1 MVKHIDALV
10 VGLLCLDIIPEFP
23 GGGRS
28 MTDLLA
34 PGKLVDVG
42 AAVMGTG
49 GAASNTGLALHRLGF
64 DVNIVGKVGDDVFG
78 GVTVDLLK
86 QQGSGLVDAMI
97 VSKGEASSY
106 SIIIDPPG
114 IDRMILHDP
123 GANNTFRGDEVPDEA
138 LASARL
144 VHFGYPPLM
153 RRFYEHDGAELQRLF
168 RRARATGV
176 TTSLDMAR
184 PDPDGPAGKI
194 DWVRYCENVLPDVD
208 VFLPSADEILFMI
221 DRPAFDRLQAEA
233 GDANPAAL
241 MDIATIRAVADR
253 LLAMGTAMV
262 GLKLGDQGFFLKTTA
277 DPKRLAAMGRLAP
290 DAASW
295 LDRELI
301 SPCRLVEVAGT
312 IGAGDCTIAGFLG
325 ALLKGLGPDE
335 AVAMATAVGGASV
348 EARDASSGVTPWE
361 SIAARLDTGWAQC
374 GSRAVPAT
382 WRKTACG
389 NFRP

>member
-1 MVKHIDALV
+1 MAKEIDALV
-10 VGLLCLDIIPEFP
+10 VGLLCLDIIPEIKT
-23 GGGRS
+23 GGRS
-28 MTDLLA
+28 MADLLA

-86 QQGSGLVDAMI
+86 RQGTGLVDSMI
-97 VSKGEASSY
+97 VSKGEGSSY

-123 GANNTFRGDEVPDEA
+123 AANNTFRSDEVPDEA
-138 LASARL
+138 IASARL
-144 VHFGYPPLM
+144 LHFGYPPLM
-153 RRFYEHDGAELQRLF
+153 RRFYENNGEELKSLF
-168 RRARATGV
+168 RRAHAMGV
-176 TTSLDMAR
+176 ATSLDMAR
-184 PDPDGPAGKI
+184 PDPDGPSGKI
-194 DWVRYCENVLPDVD
+194 DWVRYCETVLPDVD

-221 DRPAFDRLQAEA
+221 DRPTFDALQAEA

-241 MDIATIRAVADR
+241 MDIATIRAIADR

-262 GLKLGDQGFFLKTTA
+262 GLKLGDQGFYLKTTA
-277 DPKRLAAMGRLAP
+277 DPDRLAAMGRLAP
-290 DAASW
+290 NASAW
-295 LDRELI
+295 LNKELI

-325 ALLKGLGPDE
+325 SLLKGLGADE
-335 AVAMATAVGGASV
+335 SVSMATAVGGASV
-348 EARDASSGVTPWE
+348 EARDASSGVTPW
-361 SIAARLDTGWAQC
+361 STIATRLATGWAQRA
-374 GSRAVPAT
+374 SRAVPAS
-382 WRKTACG
+382 WRKTSAG
-389 NFRP
+389 NFQP

>member
-1 MVKHIDALV
+1 MAKEIDALV
-10 VGLLCLDIIPEFP
+10 VGLLCLDIIPEIP
-23 GGGRS
+23 TGGRS
-28 MTDLLA
+28 MADLLL
-34 PGKLVDVG
+34 PGKLVDIG

-64 DVNIVGKVGDDVFG
+64 AVHIVGKVGDDVFG

-86 QQGSGLVDAMI
+86 RQGSGLADSMI
-97 VSKGEASSY
+97 VSKGDASSY

-123 GANNTFRGDEVPDEA
+123 AANHTFRGDEVPDETI
-138 LASARL
+138 ASARL
-144 VHFGYPPLM
+144 LHFGYPPLM
-153 RRFYEHDGAELQRLF
+153 RRFYENDGEELSRLF

-184 PDPDGPAGKI
+184 PDPDGPSGKI
-194 DWVRYCENVLPDVD
+194 DWVRYCETVLPDVD

-221 DRPAFDRLQAEA
+221 DRPAFDALQAEA

-253 LLAMGTAMV
+253 LLAMGTAIV
-262 GLKLGDQGFFLKTTA
+262 GLKLGDQGFYLKTTA
-277 DPKRLAAMGRLAP
+277 DPRRLAAMGRLAP

-295 LDRELI
+295 LDTERI
-301 SPCRLVEVAGT
+301 APCRLVEVAGT

-325 ALLKGLGPDE
+325 SLLKGLGPDE

-348 EARDASSGVTPWE
+348 EARDAYSGVTPWPRIVSRLE
-361 SIAARLDTGWAQC
+361 SGWPQRD
-374 GSRAVPAT
+374 SRAVPAS
-382 WRKTACG
+382 WRKTPAG